1 MNCNRLLLA
10 VTTVLSLVG
19 PALSAGADGTAAA
32 PTQTAST
39 AQPPADVAALKAL
52 YARPTEIPFP
62 KTNPY
67 TPEKAELG
75 KTLFFD
81 PRLSR
86 VAVEACVSC
95 HNPSFGWEDGRKTA
109 VGDNMV
115 ALRRNSPSILNR
127 AWGQA
132 FFWDGRAD
140 SLEAQATGPITSTAE
155 MNMPMEVLLDR
166 LKAIPGYQQRFDVVF
181 PGQGITAENIAKA
194 IATFERTIVSGV
206 APFDRWIA
214 GDEAAISDQAKH
226 GFVVFNTTGQCTACH
241 SGWTFTDDSFH
252 DIGLPATTD
261 LGRAEIVTGVA
272 ELERSFK
279 TPGLRNIDQRAPYMH
294 DGSVATLEDVLK
306 HYVNGIVSR
315 PSLSSAIKPVPLSDQ
330 DVGDVVAFLKTL
342 TSEDRPMTMPVLP

>member
-1 MNCNRLLLA
+1 
-10 VTTVLSLVG
+10 LSLIG
-19 PALSAGADGTAAA
+19 PALSAGADGTPPATG
-32 PTQTAST
+32 TQTAST
-39 AQPPADVAALKAL
+39 AQAPADLAALKAL
-52 YARPTEIPFP
+52 FVRPTEIPFP
-62 KTNPY
+62 KSNPY

-155 MNMPMEVLLDR
+155 MNMPMGVLLDR
-166 LKAIPGYQQRFDVVF
+166 LKAIPGYQQRFAAVF
-181 PGQGITAENIAKA
+181 PDGGGITPETIAQS

-206 APFDRWIA
+206 APFDRWIS
-214 GDEAAISDQAKH
+214 GDEKAISEEAKH
-226 GFVVFNTTGQCTACH
+226 GFVLFNTTGNCTACH
-241 SGWTFTDDSFH
+241 SGWTLTDDSFH

-294 DGSVATLEDVLK
+294 DGSVATLDAVVK
-306 HYVNGIVSR
+306 HYVNGIVQR
-315 PSLSSAIKPVPLSDQ
+315 PSLSPVIKPVALSDQ

-342 TSEDRPMTMPVLP
+342 TSEDRPMTLPVLP

>member
-1 MNCNRLLLA
+1 MNCNRLVLA
-10 VTTVLSLVG
+10 MTAVMSLFA
-19 PALSAGADGTAAA
+19 PALSARADSNTAT
-32 PTQTAST
+32 TQTAST
-39 AQPPADVAALKAL
+39 AQPPADLAAMKAL
-52 YARPTEIPFP
+52 FARPTEIPFP
-62 KTNPY
+62 ATNPY
-67 TPEKAELG
+67 TPAKAELG

-140 SLEAQATGPITSTAE
+140 SLEAQATGPITSPGE
-155 MNMPMEVLLDR
+155 MNMPMDVLLDR
-166 LKAIPGYQQRFDVVF
+166 LKAIPGYQTRFEAVF
-181 PGQGITAENIAKA
+181 PGEGITASTIAKA
-194 IATFERTIVSGV
+194 IATFERTIVSSV

-214 GDEAAISDQAKH
+214 GDEKAISEEAKH
-226 GFVVFNTTGQCTACH
+226 GFMVFNTTGNCTACH
-241 SGWTFTDDSFH
+241 SGWTLTDDSFH

-294 DGSVATLEDVLK
+294 DGSVATLDDVLK
-306 HYVNGIVSR
+306 HYVNGIVAR
-315 PSLSSAIKPVPLSDQ
+315 PSLSPVLKPVPLSNQ

-342 TSEDRPMTMPVLP
+342 TSEDRPMTLPVLP

>member
-1 MNCNRLLLA
+1 MNCNKLVLA
-10 VTTVLSLVG
+10 VTTVMSIMG
-19 PALSAGADGTAAA
+19 SALSAGADGTTPAAA
-32 PTQTAST
+32 QTASA

-52 YARPTEIPFP
+52 FVRPTEIPFP
-62 KTNPY
+62 KSNPY

-140 SLEAQATGPITSTAE
+140 SLEAQATGPITSSAE
-155 MNMPMEVLLDR
+155 MNMPMGVLLDR
-166 LKAIPGYQQRFDVVF
+166 LKAIPGYQVRFNAVF
-181 PGQGITAENIAKA
+181 PGEGITAENIAKA
-194 IATFERTIVSGV
+194 IATFERTVVSSV

-214 GDEAAISDQAKH
+214 GDETAISDQEKH
-226 GFVVFNTTGQCTACH
+226 GFVVFNTTGTCTTCH
-241 SGWTFTDDSFH
+241 SGWTLTDDSFH

-261 LGRAEIVTGVA
+261 LGRAEIVTGVS
-272 ELERSFK
+272 ELEHSFK

-306 HYVNGIVSR
+306 HYVNGIVTR
-315 PSLSSAIKPVPLSDQ
+315 PSLSPAIKPVPLSDQ

>member
-1 MNCNRLLLA
+1 MYCNRLVLA
-10 VTTVLSLVG
+10 VTVVLSLIG
-19 PALSAGADGTAAA
+19 PAVSAAADGTEQAA
-32 PTQTAST
+32 TQTAST
-39 AQPPADVAALKAL
+39 TEGPVDIAALKAL
-52 YARPTEIPFP
+52 FARPTEIPFP
-62 KTNPY
+62 KDNAY

-155 MNMPMEVLLDR
+155 MNMSMDLLLDR
-166 LKAIPGYQQRFDVVF
+166 LKAIPGYQERFNAVF
-181 PGQGITAENIAKA
+181 PGEGITASNIAKS
-194 IATFERTIVSGV
+194 IATFERTVVSAV
-206 APFDRWIA
+206 APFDHWIA

-272 ELERSFK
+272 ELERAFK

-294 DGSVATLEDVLK
+294 DGSVANLEGVLK
-306 HYVNGIVSR
+306 HYVNGIVQR
-315 PSLSSAIKPVPLSDQ
+315 PSLSAAIKPVPLSDQ
-330 DVGDVVAFLKTL
+330 DVSDVVAFLKTL
-342 TSEDRPMTMPVLP
+342 TSEDRPMTLPVLP

>member
-10 VTTVLSLVG
+10 VTTVLSLIG
-19 PALSAGADGTAAA
+19 PAFSAGADGTAA
-32 PTQTAST
+32 TQTAST
-39 AQPPADVAALKAL
+39 AQPPADLAALKAL

-95 HNPSFGWEDGRKTA
+95 HNPSFGWEDGRPTA

-166 LKAIPGYQQRFDVVF
+166 LKAIPGYQQRFEAVF
-181 PGQGITAENIAKA
+181 PGQGITADNIAKA

-214 GDEAAISDQAKH
+214 GDEAAISDPAKH
-226 GFVVFNTTGQCTACH
+226 GFVLFNTTGQCTACH

-294 DGSVATLEDVLK
+294 DGSVSSLEGVLK

-330 DVGDVVAFLKTL
+330 DVTDVVAFLKTL
-342 TSEDRPMTMPVLP
+342 TSEDRPMTLPVLP

>member
-1 MNCNRLLLA
+1 MYSNRLVLA
-10 VTTVLSLVG
+10 VTTVLSLIG
-19 PALSAGADGTAAA
+19 PALSAGADGTAQ
-32 PTQTAST
+32 TTVQTAST
-39 AQPPADVAALKAL
+39 AQPPVDIAALKSL

-62 KTNPY
+62 KDNPY

-86 VAVEACVSC
+86 VAAAACVSC
-95 HNPSFGWEDGRKTA
+95 HNPSFGWEDGRPTA
-109 VGDNMV
+109 IGDNMV

-140 SLEAQATGPITSTAE
+140 TLEAQATGPITSEAE
-155 MNMPMEVLLDR
+155 MNMPMDVLIDR
-166 LKAIPGYQQRFDVVF
+166 LKGIPGYQERFNAVF
-181 PGQGITAENIAKA
+181 PGQGITADNIAKA

-214 GDEAAISDQAKH
+214 GDDAAITEEAKR

-252 DIGLPATTD
+252 DIGLPASSD
-261 LGRAEIVTGVA
+261 LGRAEIVAGVA

-294 DGSVATLEDVLK
+294 DGSVATLEGVMR
-306 HYVNGIVSR
+306 HYVSGIVTR
-315 PSLSSAIKPVPLSDQ
+315 PSLSAAIKPVPLSDQ

-342 TSEDRPMTMPVLP
+342 TSEDRPMTLPVLP

>member
-1 MNCNRLLLA
+1 MYCNRLLLA
-10 VTTVLSLVG
+10 VTTVLSLIG
-19 PALSAGADGTAAA
+19 PALSAGADGTATT
-32 PTQTAST
+32 PTQTASA
-39 AQPPADVAALKAL
+39 AQPPADIAALKAL
-52 YARPTEIPFP
+52 YVRPTEIPFP

-95 HNPSFGWEDGRKTA
+95 HNPSFGWEDGRPTA

-127 AWGQA
+127 AWGSA
-132 FFWDGRAD
+132 YFWDGRAD

-155 MNMPMEVLLDR
+155 MNMSMDVLLDR
-166 LKAIPGYQQRFDVVF
+166 LKAIPGYQERFNAVF
-181 PGQGITAENIAKA
+181 PGEGITADNIAKS
-194 IATFERTIVSGV
+194 IATFERTIVSSV
-206 APFDRWIA
+206 APFDRWIS

-226 GFVVFNTTGQCTACH
+226 GFVLFNTTGQCTACH

-272 ELERSFK
+272 ELERAFK
-279 TPGLRNIDQRAPYMH
+279 TPGLRNIDQRGPYMH
-294 DGSVATLEDVLK
+294 DGSVTSLEAVLK
-306 HYVNGIVSR
+306 HYVNGIVQR
-315 PSLSSAIKPVPLSDQ
+315 PSLSAAIKPVPLSDQ
-330 DVGDVVAFLKTL
+330 DVTDVVAFLKTL
-342 TSEDRPMTMPVLP
+342 TSQDRPMTLPVLP

>member
-1 MNCNRLLLA
+1 MKCNRLVLG
-10 VTTVLSLVG
+10 VTTVLSLIG
-19 PALSAGADGTAAA
+19 AAFSAAAEGTTPA

-39 AQPPADVAALKAL
+39 AQPPADIAALKAL
-52 YARPTEIPFP
+52 FVRPTEIPFP
-62 KTNPY
+62 ESNPY

-115 ALRRNSPSILNR
+115 ALRRNSPSVLNR

-140 SLEAQATGPITSTAE
+140 SLEAQATGPITSSAE
-155 MNMPMEVLLDR
+155 MNMPMDVLLDR
-166 LKAIPGYQQRFDVVF
+166 LKAIPGYQARFAAVF
-181 PGQGITAENIAKA
+181 PDQGITPETIAKA
-194 IATFERTIVSGV
+194 IATFERTVVSAV

-226 GFVVFNTTGQCTACH
+226 GFVLFNTTGNCTACH
-241 SGWTFTDDSFH
+241 SGWTLTDDSFH

-272 ELERSFK
+272 ELERAFK
-279 TPGLRNIDQRAPYMH
+279 TPGLRNIDQRGPYMH
-294 DGSVATLEDVLK
+294 DGSVATLEDVVK
-306 HYVNGIVSR
+306 HYVSGIVSR
-315 PSLSSAIKPVPLSDQ
+315 PSLSPVIKPVALSDQ

-342 TSEDRPMTMPVLP
+342 TSQDRPMTMPVLP

>member
-1 MNCNRLLLA
+1 MIRNRLLLV
-10 VTTVLSLVG
+10 VTTILSLTG
-19 PALSAGADGTAAA
+19 PALSAGADGT
-32 PTQTAST
+32 PPSDTQTAST
-39 AQPPADVAALKAL
+39 AQDPVDIAALKAL
-52 YARPTEIPFP
+52 FKRPTEIPFP

-86 VAVEACVSC
+86 VAVQACVSC

-115 ALRRNSPSILNR
+115 ALARNSPSILNR

-140 SLEAQATGPITSTAE
+140 TLEAQATGPITSEAE
-155 MNMPMEVLLDR
+155 MNMPMDVLIDR
-166 LKAIPGYQQRFDVVF
+166 LKAIPGYQQRFGAVF
-181 PGQGITAENIAKA
+181 PGEGITTDTIAKA
-194 IATFERTIVSGV
+194 IATFERTVVSAV

-214 GDEAAISDQAKH
+214 GDEAAISEPAKH

-261 LGRAEIVTGVA
+261 LGRAAIVAGVA

-294 DGSVATLEDVLK
+294 DGSAATLEAVMH
-306 HYVNGIVSR
+306 HYVGGIVQR
-315 PSLSSAIKPVPLSDQ
+315 PSLSAAIKPVLLSEQ
-330 DVGDVVAFLKTL
+330 DVSDVVAFLKTL
-342 TSEDRPMTMPVLP
+342 TSEDRPMTLPVLP